1 MYVCKFIRLFSFY
14 LHFEQNMFELYRNI
28 TTFVSDYNTKMTMNK
43 FRFITLLLLTA
54 SAASEAY
61 GQERTEIFI
70 SRSDTAV
77 HYRIPAI
84 SSFKDGTVISV
95 ADYRFSRN
103 DIGIVKDGRVDLRA
117 RISKDNGFT
126 WGDVTTVI
134 AGKGKDSPDFMNVGF
149 GDPSM
154 VTDRKTGRTLL
165 MCAAGNVAFTEG
177 TAETH
182 LRLPRM
188 YSDDKGRTWSAPED
202 ITDDLYGLFDDSVHG
217 PAKSMFITSGRIVQS
232 RYIKAGKY
240 YRIYCAVL
248 QIAGN
253 GKWMNFVLYSDDFG
267 QNWNVLG
274 GTDTPAVPHDANEA
288 KVEELPDGNLVIS
301 SRTDAEGRMFN
312 VFCYDNQKKATGS
325 WGEMA
330 HSSGHNNGI
339 ITKGNSCNGE
349 LLAVPVIRS
358 RDGLRMTLM
367 LQSAPAGPKRSNV
380 SIYYKGL
387 ESGRKYGPQ
396 DIAADWEG
404 AYLATG
410 IGSAYSVMAMLSN
423 GRVGFA
429 YEEKT
434 YYPTSGAGYTIVY
447 DAYGI
452 EEITAG
458 AYRLD
463 EKAIRKTR

>member
-1 MYVCKFIRLFSFY
+1 MPIFV
-14 LHFEQNMFELYRNI
+14 LYH
-28 TTFVSDYNTKMTMNK
+28 YNNFRMNK
-43 FRFITLLLLTA
+43 IPFITLLALA
-54 SAASEAY
+54 ISAGSAAY
-61 GQERTEIFI
+61 GQKRTEIFI

-117 RISKDNGFT
+117 RVSNDDGST
-126 WGDVTTVI
+126 WGEITTVI

-149 GDPSM
+149 GDPSI

-182 LRLPRM
+182 LRLPRL
-188 YSDDKGRTWSAPED
+188 YSDDKGRTWTAPED
-202 ITDDLYGLFDDSVHG
+202 ITDDLYRLFDDSPHG
-217 PAKSMFITSGRIVQS
+217 PAKSMFITSGRMVQS
-232 RYIKAGKY
+232 RYVKTGKY
-240 YRIYCAVL
+240 FRIYCAVL

-267 QNWNVLG
+267 KNWKILG
-274 GTDTPAVPHDANEA
+274 GTDTPAIPHDANEA
-288 KVEELPDGNLVIS
+288 KVEELPGGDLVIS

-312 VFCYDNQKKATGS
+312 VFSYENKRKATGI
-325 WGEMA
+325 WGEMV

-358 RDGLRMTLM
+358 KDGFRMTLM

-387 ESGRKYGPQ
+387 EAGREYTSE

-404 AYLATG
+404 AYLATD
-410 IGSAYSVMAMLSN
+410 IGSAYSVMAMLAN
-423 GRVGFA
+423 GKVGFA
-429 YEEKT
+429 FEEKT

-447 DAYGI
+447 DAYDI
-452 EEITAG
+452 EMITEG
-458 AYRLD
+458 KYRLD
-463 EKAIRKTR
+463 EKTLHKTR

>member
-1 MYVCKFIRLFSFY
+1 
-14 LHFEQNMFELYRNI
+14 MFGLYRNMS
-28 TTFVSDYNTKMTMNK
+28 TFVFNHYINIMMHK
-43 FRFITLLLLTA
+43 FPFTTLLILA
-54 SAASEAY
+54 SLIGSKVS

-84 SSFKDGTVISV
+84 SSFGDGTVISV

-117 RISKDNGFT
+117 RVSNDNGCT
-126 WGDVTTVI
+126 WEDITTVI

-149 GDPSM
+149 GDPSI
-154 VTDRKTGRTLL
+154 VTDRKTGKTLL
-165 MCAAGNVAFTEG
+165 MCAAGNIAFTEG
-177 TAETH
+177 TTQTH

-188 YSDDKGRTWSAPED
+188 YSDDKGHTWSIPED
-202 ITDDLYGLFDDSVHG
+202 ITDELYRLFSDSIHG
-217 PAKSMFITSGRIVQS
+217 PAKSMFMTSGRIVQS

-267 QNWNVLG
+267 QSWKVLG
-274 GTDTPAVPHDANEA
+274 GTDTPAIPHDANEA
-288 KVEELPDGNLVIS
+288 KVEELPDGDLIIS

-312 VFCYDNQKKATGS
+312 VFSYEDQKKATGTWS
-325 WGEMA
+325 EMS
-330 HSSGHNNGI
+330 HSSVHNNGI

-349 LLAVPVIRS
+349 LLAVPVIRC
-358 RDGLRMTLM
+358 RDGIRMTLM

-387 ESGRKYGPQ
+387 EAGRKYTPEA
-396 DIAADWEG
+396 IASDWEG

-410 IGSAYSVMAMLSN
+410 IGSAYSVMAMLAN

-447 DAYGI
+447 DAYSI
-452 EEITAG
+452 EEITNG